1 MKKSNMELKW
11 RLPTSQLAYEET
23 GGDEGRLFFANECRR
38 LMNPYVPSSQ
48 TGVLR
53 GSTKCYVRNHDGY
66 VEYNAPYAHYIY
78 AGILYV
84 SSITG
89 SSWAKSGEHKVKT
102 DQKLKYKK
110 DFHPLATDHWDKA
123 MMVANKSKLI
133 RAMDAYIRGRTL
145 V

>member
-1 MKKSNMELKW
+1 MKKSNMEIKW
-11 RLPTSQLAYEET
+11 RLPTDQLAYDEV
-23 GGDEGRLFFANECRR
+23 GGDDGQLFFANECRR

-53 GSTKCYVRNHDGY
+53 GSTKVYVRNHEGY
-66 VEYNAPYAHYIY
+66 IEYNTPYAHYQY
-78 AGILYV
+78 EGILYV

-89 SSWAKSGEHKVKT
+89 SSWAKSGEHKIKT
-102 DQKLKYKK
+102 STHLKQKK

-123 MMVANKSKLI
+123 MMVANKYKLQ
-133 RAMDAYIRGRTL
+133 RTMQAYIKGRTL